1 MLGDNIQKLRKDK
14 RLSQEQLGEKV
25 NVTRQTISIW
35 ELNETTPNPD
45 QLKLLSVVLGVSI
58 DDLVGNDVK
67 NIIVE
72 KVSNT
77 EKLAGMIITGLKIIG
92 VLIIT
97 FIIIFIVNITVFTHR
112 TTIYHDKTSFATE
125 EYVCDKTYSI
135 EVSTDGTFNTYD
147 MPANIKQD
155 LLDIVDF
162 DDLEKTER
170 EIQEYFEELRK
181 NVKCE

>member
-1 MLGDNIQKLRKDK
+1 MLGENIQRLRKLK
-14 RLSQEQLGEKV
+14 GLSQEQLGERV
-25 NVTRQTISIW
+25 NVTRQTISNW
-35 ELNETTPNPD
+35 ELNETTPNPE
-45 QLKLLSVVLGVSI
+45 QLKLLSKALGTSI
-58 DDLVGNDVK
+58 DDLVDNDLK
-67 NIIVE
+67 NVIVE

-77 EKLAGMIITGLKIIG
+77 EKLAGMMITGLKIIG
-92 VLIIT
+92 VLFIT
-97 FIIIFIVNITVFTHR
+97 FIIIFIANIAIFTNR
-112 TTIYHDKTSFATE
+112 TSIYHEKTSFATE

-162 DDLEKTER
+162 DDLEKTE
-170 EIQEYFEELRK
+170 IKIHEYFEELRK